1 MEELGV
7 MNKPGC
13 FYDVNE
19 KGCSLCLHKHQLYTW
34 LKEMLTGHTTSTPWP
49 YTLRGADNM
58 ASFKLLEK
66 LLHLH
71 IQ

>member
-1 MEELGV
+1 MEEIGV

-34 LKEMLTGHTTSTPWP
+34 LKEMLTGHITSTPWP
-49 YTLRGADNM
+49 YYPQGC
-58 ASFKLLEK
+58 
-66 LLHLH
+66 
-71 IQ
+71 